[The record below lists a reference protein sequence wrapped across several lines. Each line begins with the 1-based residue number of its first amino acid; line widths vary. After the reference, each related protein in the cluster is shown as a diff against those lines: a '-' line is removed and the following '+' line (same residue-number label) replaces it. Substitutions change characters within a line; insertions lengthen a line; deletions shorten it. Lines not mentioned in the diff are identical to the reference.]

1 MKNKYL
7 EINYENI
14 LKKYKLE
21 LISKLRDF
29 GDNYLKLW
37 VPDEE
42 DTILSILNLIYSV
55 NQSNYL
61 NLVIKIKN
69 NKELKSIDK
78 LFGNFCNCKITLNDN
93 FSKIVIDE
101 IDEKKLLDYTKSY
114 TNKQKKNKVIK
125 KYNSLKI
132 SNNKTLFNNDFLKK
146 NYFKKTKNI
155 YFLINEKNFKKNH
168 YDYIAKFK
176 YYKLGIKLRK
186 NIIDKVEFSSKIKNE
201 FNIFLI
207 EKFCKIIK
215 KLPLQE
221 AYEHGV
227 IKLEYSLRPK
237 SIYKKIQGIIPAYV
251 LKNEFII
258 CKKLINSIWKKYLID
273 NPNVNKNL
281 YNLNPKKSWLKLDQS
296 DKIKKINKSIQ
307 AFEKIIKIQNLI
319 KFEKLNYHTKLTV
332 GFNNKSKRYD
342 KSTILL
348 ELEKFIRDKIDKRI
362 EVFYKEVK
370 DINKLRLSNLPKNF
384 IDKDI

>member
-114 TNKQKKNKVIK
+114 TNKQKKYKVIK
-125 KYNSLKI
+125 KYNSHKI

-176 YYKLGIKLRK
+176 YYKLGIKLRN

-237 SIYKKIQGIIPAYV
+237 NLYKKIQGIISAYV

-258 CKKLINSIWKKYLID
+258 CKN
-273 NPNVNKNL
+273 NL
-281 YNLNPKKSWLKLDQS
+281 SKMS
-296 DKIKKINKSIQ
+296 
-307 AFEKIIKIQNLI
+307 
-319 KFEKLNYHTKLTV
+319 TLT
-332 GFNNKSKRYD
+332 
-342 KSTILL
+342 
-348 ELEKFIRDKIDKRI
+348 
-362 EVFYKEVK
+362 
-370 DINKLRLSNLPKNF
+370 
-384 IDKDI
+384 

>member
-114 TNKQKKNKVIK
+114 TNKQKKYKVIK
-125 KYNSLKI
+125 KYNSHKI

-176 YYKLGIKLRK
+176 YYKLGIKLR
-186 NIIDKVEFSSKIKNE
+186 NDIIDKVEFSSKIKNE

-237 SIYKKIQGIIPAYV
+237 NLYKKIQGIISAYV

-281 YNLNPKKSWLKLDQS
+281 YNLNPKKSWIKLGQS

-332 GFNNKSKRYD
+332 GFNNKSKQYD

-348 ELEKFIRDKIDKRI
+348 ELEKFIRNKIDKRI